1 MLLIS
6 LLFAAAQD
14 QKLDNAVQSLTRSSI
29 ELAEAAS
36 NYGAL
41 KVIFGIFMVLVLVLV
56 VMFMYTIWNLNKK
69 ISVVSESSSKVT
81 EFFDGAADSTIG
93 VTEAQILIRREFN
106 CLGHILKY
114 AILRT
119 RLENHIDNKE
129 SVIKKVDI
137 LVNNEY
143 SELCGLMSNFNCDG
157 KSLSTIFELQDNEAI
172 KDMVIEQIYIP
183 KDQFSISN
191 MDQSVSMY
199 LNGLKLMYL
208 KNYNHG
214 TKIITDH

>member
-1 MLLIS
+1 MPLIS

-69 ISVVSESSSKVT
+69 ISVVSESSSKIT

-106 CLGHILKY
+106 CLGYILKY
-114 AILRT
+114 AILRI

-157 KSLSTIFELQDNEAI
+157 KSLSTISELQDNEAI

-208 KNYNHG
+208 K
-214 TKIITDH
+214 KL

>member
-1 MLLIS
+1 MPLITF
-6 LLFAAAQD
+6 LFATTQD

-56 VMFMYTIWNLNKK
+56 VMFIYTIWNLNKK

-93 VTEAQILIRREFN
+93 ITEAQILIRREFN
-106 CLGHILKY
+106 CLGYILKY
-114 AILRT
+114 AILRI
-119 RLENHIDNKE
+119 RLENNIDNKE

-157 KSLSTIFELQDNEAI
+157 KSISTIFELQDNEAI

-208 KNYNHG
+208 K
-214 TKIITDH
+214 KL

>member
-1 MLLIS
+1 MPLIS

-69 ISVVSESSSKVT
+69 ISVVSESSSKIT

-106 CLGHILKY
+106 CLGYILKY
-114 AILRT
+114 AILRI
-119 RLENHIDNKE
+119 RLENYIDNKE

-208 KNYNHG
+208 K
-214 TKIITDH
+214 KL

>member
-1 MLLIS
+1 MPLIS
-6 LLFAAAQD
+6 LLFALAQD
-14 QKLDNAVQSLTRSSI
+14 QKLDNAVQSLTKSSI

-69 ISVVSESSSKVT
+69 ISVVSESFSKIN
-81 EFFDGAADSTIG
+81 EFFDGADDSTIG

-106 CLGHILKY
+106 CLGYILKY
-114 AILRT
+114 VILRI

-129 SVIKKVDI
+129 SIVKKVDI

-208 KNYNHG
+208 K
-214 TKIITDH
+214 KL

>member
-1 MLLIS
+1 MPLIS

-106 CLGHILKY
+106 CLGYILKY
-114 AILRT
+114 AILRI

-172 KDMVIEQIYIP
+172 KDMVIEQIHIP

-199 LNGLKLMYL
+199 LNGLRLMYL
-208 KNYNHG
+208 K
-214 TKIITDH
+214 KL

>member
-1 MLLIS
+1 MFNMTTLILLLSMI
-6 LLFAAAQD
+6 QED
-14 QKLDNAVQSLTRSSI
+14 QKLDNAVQSLTKSSI

-41 KVIFGIFMVLVLVLV
+41 KVIFGIFMVLVLVMV
-56 VMFMYTIWNLNKK
+56 IMFIYTVWNINKK
-69 ISVVSESSSKVT
+69 VSLVSESSQHVR

-114 AILRT
+114 IILRI

-129 SVIKKVDI
+129 PTIKKVES

-143 SELCGLMSNFNCDG
+143 SELCGLLSNFICNG
-157 KSLSTIFELQDNEAI
+157 KSLSNIFEPQDNEAI

-183 KDQFSISN
+183 NDQFSISG
-191 MDQSVSMY
+191 MDQSVDIY

-208 KNYNHG
+208 K
-214 TKIITDH
+214 KL

>member
-1 MLLIS
+1 MPLIS

-69 ISVVSESSSKVT
+69 ISVVSESSSKIT
-81 EFFDGAADSTIG
+81 EFFDGAVDSTIG

-106 CLGHILKY
+106 CFGYILKY
-114 AILRT
+114 AILRI

-208 KNYNHG
+208 K
-214 TKIITDH
+214 KL

>member
-1 MLLIS
+1 MPLIS

-93 VTEAQILIRREFN
+93 VTEAQIIIRREFN
-106 CLGHILKY
+106 CLGYILKY
-114 AILRT
+114 AILRI

-143 SELCGLMSNFNCDG
+143 SELCGLMSNFKCDG

-183 KDQFSISN
+183 NDQFSISN

-208 KNYNHG
+208 K
-214 TKIITDH
+214 KL

>member
-1 MLLIS
+1 MPLIAFI
-6 LLFAAAQD
+6 FATTQD
-14 QKLDNAVQSLTRSSI
+14 LKLDNAVQSLTKSSI

-56 VMFMYTIWNLNKK
+56 VMFIYTIWNLNKK
-69 ISVVSESSSKVT
+69 ISAVSESSHKVS

-93 VTEAQILIRREFN
+93 ITEAKILIRREFN

-114 AILRT
+114 AILRI

-129 SVIKKVDI
+129 SVVKKVDI

-143 SELCGLMSNFNCDG
+143 SELCGLMSNFTYDG
-157 KSLSTIFELQDNEAI
+157 KPISTLFELQDTEAI

-183 KDQFSISN
+183 KDQFSISD
-191 MDQSVSMY
+191 MDQLVSMY

-208 KNYNHG
+208 K
-214 TKIITDH
+214 KL

>member
-1 MLLIS
+1 MLNAPLIA
-6 LLFAAAQD
+6 LLSSFAQED
-14 QKLDNAVQSLTRSSI
+14 PKLDHVVQSLTKSSI

-41 KVIFGIFMVLVLVLV
+41 KVIFGIFMVMVLVMV
-56 VMFMYTIWNLNKK
+56 VMFVYTIWNLNKK
-69 ISVVSESSSKVT
+69 VTVVSESSQQVK

-93 VTEAQILIRREFN
+93 ITEAQILIRREFN

-114 AILRT
+114 AILRI
-119 RLENHIDNKE
+119 RFENHIDNKE
-129 SVIKKVDI
+129 STVKKVES

-143 SELCGLMSNFNCDG
+143 SELCGLLSNFTCSG
-157 KSLSTIFELQDNEAI
+157 KSLVNIFEPQDNEAI

-183 KDQFSISN
+183 KDQFTISN
-191 MDQSVSMY
+191 MDQSVGMY

-208 KNYNHG
+208 K
-214 TKIITDH
+214 KL

>member
-1 MLLIS
+1 MPLIS

-56 VMFMYTIWNLNKK
+56 VMFIYTIWNLNKK
-69 ISVVSESSSKVT
+69 VSVVSESSSKVT

-106 CLGHILKY
+106 CLGYILKY
-114 AILRT
+114 AILRI

-208 KNYNHG
+208 K
-214 TKIITDH
+214 KL

>member
-1 MLLIS
+1 MPLIS

-56 VMFMYTIWNLNKK
+56 VMFIYTIWNLNKK
-69 ISVVSESSSKVT
+69 ISVVSDSSSKVT
-81 EFFDGAADSTIG
+81 EFFNGAADSTIG

-106 CLGHILKY
+106 CLGYILKY
-114 AILRT
+114 AILRI

-191 MDQSVSMY
+191 MDQSINMY

-208 KNYNHG
+208 K
-214 TKIITDH
+214 KL

>member
-1 MLLIS
+1 MPLIS

-69 ISVVSESSSKVT
+69 ISVVSESSSKIT

-106 CLGHILKY
+106 CLGYILKY
-114 AILRT
+114 AILRI

-129 SVIKKVDI
+129 LVIKKVDI

-208 KNYNHG
+208 K
-214 TKIITDH
+214 KL

>member
-1 MLLIS
+1 MPLIS
-6 LLFAAAQD
+6 ILFAAAQD

-69 ISVVSESSSKVT
+69 ISVVSESSSKIT

-106 CLGHILKY
+106 CLGYILKY
-114 AILRT
+114 AILRI

-208 KNYNHG
+208 K
-214 TKIITDH
+214 KL

>member
-114 AILRT
+114 SILRI

-143 SELCGLMSNFNCDG
+143 SELCGLMSNFNCNG

-208 KNYNHG
+208 K
-214 TKIITDH
+214 KL

>member
-1 MLLIS
+1 MPLIS

-56 VMFMYTIWNLNKK
+56 VMFMYTIWNLNKR
-69 ISVVSESSSKVT
+69 ISVVSESSSKIT
-81 EFFDGAADSTIG
+81 EFFDGADDSTIG

-106 CLGHILKY
+106 CLGYILKY
-114 AILRT
+114 AILRI

-208 KNYNHG
+208 K
-214 TKIITDH
+214 KL

>member
-1 MLLIS
+1 MQ
-6 LLFAAAQD
+6 F
-14 QKLDNAVQSLTRSSI
+14 
-29 ELAEAAS
+29 
-36 NYGAL
+36 

-114 AILRT
+114 AILRI
-119 RLENHIDNKE
+119 RLENHKE

-208 KNYNHG
+208 K
-214 TKIITDH
+214 KL

>member
-1 MLLIS
+1 MLNFSLIT
-6 LLFAAAQD
+6 LLSSFAQED
-14 QKLDNAVQSLTRSSI
+14 PKLDHVVQSLTKSSI

-41 KVIFGIFMVLVLVLV
+41 KVIFGIFMVMVLVMV
-56 VMFMYTIWNLNKK
+56 VMFVYTIWNLNKK
-69 ISVVSESSSKVT
+69 VTVVSESSQQVK

-93 VTEAQILIRREFN
+93 ITEARILIRREFN

-114 AILRT
+114 AILRI
-119 RLENHIDNKE
+119 RFENHIDNKE
-129 SVIKKVDI
+129 STIKKVES

-143 SELCGLMSNFNCDG
+143 SELCGLLSNFICNG
-157 KSLSTIFELQDNEAI
+157 KSLSNIFEPQDNEAI

-183 KDQFSISN
+183 KDQFTISN
-191 MDQSVSMY
+191 MDQSVGMY

-208 KNYNHG
+208 K
-214 TKIITDH
+214 KL

>member
-1 MLLIS
+1 MLSMPLIS
-6 LLFAAAQD
+6 FLFSTAQEYP
-14 QKLDNAVQSLTRSSI
+14 KLDHAVQSLTKSSI

-41 KVIFGIFMVLVLVLV
+41 KVIFGIFMVLVLVMV
-56 VMFMYTIWNLNKK
+56 IMFIYTIWNLNRK
-69 ISVVSESSSKVT
+69 ISIVSESSQRVE
-81 EFFDGAADSTIG
+81 EFFEGAADSTVGI
-93 VTEAQILIRREFN
+93 TEAQILIHREFN

-114 AILRT
+114 AILRI
-119 RLENHIDNKE
+119 RFENHIDNKE
-129 SVIKKVDI
+129 STIKKVES

-143 SELCGLMSNFNCDG
+143 SELCGLLSNFICKG
-157 KSLSTIFELQDNEAI
+157 QSLSNIFELQDNEAI
-172 KDMVIEQIYIP
+172 KDLVIEQIYIP

-208 KNYNHG
+208 K
-214 TKIITDH
+214 KL

>member
-1 MLLIS
+1 MPLIS

-69 ISVVSESSSKVT
+69 ISVVSESSSKIT

-106 CLGHILKY
+106 CLGYILKY
-114 AILRT
+114 AILRI

-191 MDQSVSMY
+191 MDQSISMY

-208 KNYNHG
+208 K
-214 TKIITDH
+214 KL

>member
-1 MLLIS
+1 MPLIS

-69 ISVVSESSSKVT
+69 ISIVSESSSKIT

-106 CLGHILKY
+106 CLGYILKY
-114 AILRT
+114 AILRI

-143 SELCGLMSNFNCDG
+143 SELCGLMSNFNCDV

-208 KNYNHG
+208 K
-214 TKIITDH
+214 KL

>member
-1 MLLIS
+1 MPLIS

-14 QKLDNAVQSLTRSSI
+14 QKLDHAVQSLTRSSI

-106 CLGHILKY
+106 CLGHVLKY
-114 AILRT
+114 VILRI

-172 KDMVIEQIYIP
+172 KDLVIEQIYIP
-183 KDQFSISN
+183 NDQFSISN

-199 LNGLKLMYL
+199 LNGLKLMCL
-208 KNYNHG
+208 K
-214 TKIITDH
+214 KL

>member
-1 MLLIS
+1 MPLIS

-69 ISVVSESSSKVT
+69 ISVVSESSSKIT

-93 VTEAQILIRREFN
+93 VTEAQILIRRGFN
-106 CLGHILKY
+106 CLGYILKY
-114 AILRT
+114 AILQI

-191 MDQSVSMY
+191 MNQSVSMY
-199 LNGLKLMYL
+199 LNGLRLMYL
-208 KNYNHG
+208 K
-214 TKIITDH
+214 KL

>member
-1 MLLIS
+1 MPLIS

-29 ELAEAAS
+29 ELTEAAS

-69 ISVVSESSSKVT
+69 ISVVSESSSKIT

-106 CLGHILKY
+106 CLGYILKY
-114 AILRT
+114 AILRI

-143 SELCGLMSNFNCDG
+143 SELYGLMSNFNCDG

-191 MDQSVSMY
+191 MDQSISMY

-208 KNYNHG
+208 K
-214 TKIITDH
+214 KL

>member
-114 AILRT
+114 VILRI

-191 MDQSVSMY
+191 MEQSVSMY

-208 KNYNHG
+208 K
-214 TKIITDH
+214 KL

>member
-1 MLLIS
+1 MPLIS

-56 VMFMYTIWNLNKK
+56 VMFIYTIWNLNKK
-69 ISVVSESSSKVT
+69 ISVVSESSSKIT

-106 CLGHILKY
+106 CLGYILKY
-114 AILRT
+114 AILRI

-157 KSLSTIFELQDNEAI
+157 KSLSTIFELQDNEVI

-208 KNYNHG
+208 K
-214 TKIITDH
+214 KL

>member
-1 MLLIS
+1 MPLIS

-69 ISVVSESSSKVT
+69 ISVVSESSSKIT
-81 EFFDGAADSTIG
+81 EFFNGAADSTIG

-106 CLGHILKY
+106 GLGYILKY
-114 AILRT
+114 AILRI

-143 SELCGLMSNFNCDG
+143 SELCGLMSNFNCAG

-172 KDMVIEQIYIP
+172 KDMIIEQIYIP

-208 KNYNHG
+208 K
-214 TKIITDH
+214 KL

>member
-1 MLLIS
+1 MPLIS

-69 ISVVSESSSKVT
+69 ISIVSESSSKIT

-106 CLGHILKY
+106 CLGYILKY
-114 AILRT
+114 AILRI

-199 LNGLKLMYL
+199 LNGLKLMHL
-208 KNYNHG
+208 K
-214 TKIITDH
+214 KL

>member
-1 MLLIS
+1 MPLIS

-69 ISVVSESSSKVT
+69 ISIVSESSSKIT

-106 CLGHILKY
+106 CLGYILKY
-114 AILRT
+114 AILRI

-191 MDQSVSMY
+191 MDQSVNMY

-208 KNYNHG
+208 K
-214 TKIITDH
+214 KL

>member
-1 MLLIS
+1 MPLIS

-56 VMFMYTIWNLNKK
+56 VMFMYTIWNLNKR
-69 ISVVSESSSKVT
+69 ISVVSESSSKIT

-106 CLGHILKY
+106 CLGYILKY
-114 AILRT
+114 AILRI

-208 KNYNHG
+208 K
-214 TKIITDH
+214 KL

>member
-1 MLLIS
+1 MPLIS

-56 VMFMYTIWNLNKK
+56 VMFMYTIWNVNKK

-93 VTEAQILIRREFN
+93 ITEAQILIRREFN
-106 CLGHILKY
+106 CLGYILKY
-114 AILRT
+114 AILRI

-143 SELCGLMSNFNCDG
+143 SELCGLVSNFNCDG

-208 KNYNHG
+208 K
-214 TKIITDH
+214 KL